1 MKCGQSAGNPD
12 QFHSVWGSSETVRQT
27 ASRKFRWE
35 ERMRQSELHGDME
48 STAETI
54 VPREITLQVI
64 ASRFHGVT
72 KLNGPKVVETQPP
85 AAVRSTVHLAICWKV

>member
-1 MKCGQSAGNPD
+1 MCEVRTISRKPD
-12 QFHSVWGSSETVRQT
+12 RFYSGWGSSETVRQT

-54 VPREITLQVI
+54 VPRETKHQVLHQG
-64 ASRFHGVT
+64 FT
-72 KLNGPKVVETQPP
+72 E
-85 AAVRSTVHLAICWKV
+85 